1 MDPIHAALRRD
12 MEDVDMDFDD
22 HERHF
27 STSDDDP
34 SFVDTEFSSRNNN
47 GKEIIEPRRQVL
59 DIEWSDE
66 EDDFDDTNFEEEFRL
81 HTGVGSR
88 SKGKGRAEAIPRL
101 DPQVE
106 QLISH
111 ASAAYSKQEY
121 RLAIDLCEEAIKM
134 DGQAKQALVLL
145 AVIYEELNDPEKAL
159 IAKILVMHLDKR
171 NKDGWVEVAQL
182 SREAG
187 QFGQALV
194 FYTRAAKL
202 DEQDWEIRFERAMVF
217 NEAGQPGRALEN
229 LRRLRRNYFHIIA
242 DEDVKKSIILETAQI
257 MDSTGR
263 RIEAINMY
271 EDIFAKNQSQDED
284 GSSADVQ
291 FHWLELNILSEL
303 YYKEREYQRA
313 IRAIKTKARWI
324 LGRGEEVWWDAIKD
338 DSEYDAARR
347 PAVPKF
353 RTSAFKDDPD
363 RYQLPIDI
371 RARLIYCRLKEG
383 DFKEARIHILYL
395 KMLDINELHDL
406 YYSVGEALEEAGL
419 WTDALEIFEQLESV
433 FHDAPPL
440 LTHIAK
446 CHTLVSQYSDGPSEN
461 INRAE
466 EYYERAINIGAND
479 ESYLESHIES
489 MIGLAEIYG
498 ATNRTE
504 EAKDL
509 VHRVYELR
517 KYSKERSRLLQEG
530 ATQNERAHLALIPNP
545 ELKKR
550 PLNRR
555 LTKEEKAEAE
565 KKAVRTAEE
574 QYLKLQRYQ
583 DGVDKGN
590 PISISEWI
598 NAASVLVDMFCSTK
612 RFFPANKGK
621 IFGGLKVNRA
631 NKKKISGE
639 DNLDERLA
647 FLDTQIQENE
657 LAESDDDSHDETSVS
672 NQFRSISFDD
682 WFTIFVQYALL
693 VAPDD
698 PELAYLVLRSAR
710 NVSVLHTDS
719 EAQDEILSLVH
730 VSCAVIS
737 KDFASSSEVVRQYI
751 NSHQFSNDA
760 YRLYGAVLSSGNIA
774 SDIYNSNNNQ
784 KFFLRHLKAIDS
796 LVSGKQVSGAARI
809 VDSNFTMD
817 QENPLFLTLY
827 SHIMLL
833 GRSYVL
839 SLHYLLRAH
848 ALAPKDSM
856 ILMTLG
862 IVYIHRAMQRLTVNR
877 HYQILEGF
885 SFLIDYYQIRKSHGH
900 GEAQE
905 AAYNLGR
912 AFHMLGL
919 NTLATVYYEEVLRID
934 GVDAVHDLRKE
945 AAYNLSLIY
954 TISGNGRLARA
965 IVDEYLEI

>member
-1 MDPIHAALRRD
+1 MDSIHPVLRGNG
-12 MEDVDMDFDD
+12 EDVDMDFDD
-22 HERHF
+22 YEHHYF
-27 STSDDDP
+27 TSDDDP
-34 SFVDTEFSSRNNN
+34 SFVDAEEPKRYNRVE
-47 GKEIIEPRRQVL
+47 EIAEPRQQVL

-121 RLAIDLCEEAIKM
+121 RLAIDLCEEAIKL

-229 LRRLRRNYFHIIA
+229 LRRLRRNYFRVIP
-242 DEDVKKSIILETAQI
+242 DEEVKKRIILETAQI
-257 MDSTGR
+257 MDMTGR

-271 EDIFAKNQSQDED
+271 EDIFAKNQNQNGDDSIP
-284 GSSADVQ
+284 DVQ

-324 LGRGEEVWWDAIKD
+324 LGRGEEVWWDSIKD
-338 DSEYDAARR
+338 DSEYDTSRR
-347 PAVPKF
+347 ILVPKF

-363 RYQLPIDI
+363 RFQLPIDI
-371 RARLIYCRLKEG
+371 RARLIYCRLREG
-383 DFKEARIHILYL
+383 DFKEARIHISYL

-446 CHTLVSQYSDGPSEN
+446 CFTLVSQDSDDSEEY
-461 INRAE
+461 IARAE
-466 EYYERAINIGAND
+466 SYYDRAISIGAND

-504 EAKDL
+504 EAKYL
-509 VHRVYELR
+509 VQKVYELR
-517 KYSKERSRLLQEG
+517 KYSKERTRLLEEG

-550 PLNRR
+550 AFNRR
-555 LTKEEKAEAE
+555 PTKEERAEAE

-574 QYLKLQRYQ
+574 QFLKLQRYQ

-590 PISISEWI
+590 PISISEWV
-598 NAASVLVDMFCSTK
+598 NAASVLVNMFCSAK

-621 IFGGLKVNRA
+621 IFGGLKSSRA
-631 NKKKISGE
+631 NKKKNSGE

-657 LAESDDDSHDETSVS
+657 LAGSDDETDETSAIS
-672 NQFRSISFDD
+672 SEFRSISFDD

-698 PELAYLVLRSAR
+698 PELAYLVLKSAR
-710 NVSVLHTDS
+710 GVSVFHTQP
-719 EAQDEILSLVH
+719 ALQDEILSLVH

-737 KDFASSSEVVRQYI
+737 KDLTTASEVVRQYI

-760 YRLYGAVLSSGNIA
+760 YRLYGAVLSSGNTA
-774 SDIYNSNNNQ
+774 SEIFNSKNNQ
-784 KFFLRHLKAIDS
+784 KFFLRQLKAIDT
-796 LVSGKQVSGAARI
+796 LVSGKQVVGAARI
-809 VDSNFTMD
+809 VDSDVTMD
-817 QENPLFLTLY
+817 QENPLFLVLY

-833 GRSYVL
+833 GRTYVL
-839 SLHYLLRAH
+839 SLHYLLKAH
-848 ALAPKDSM
+848 ALAPKDSL

-862 IVYIHRAMQRLTVNR
+862 IVYVHRAMQRLTVNR

-885 SFLIDYYQIRKSHGH
+885 SFLLDYYQIRKTHGP

-919 NTLATVYYEEVLRID
+919 NTLATVYYEEVLQID
-934 GVDAVHDLRKE
+934 DVDPNYDLRKE

-954 TISGNGRLARA
+954 TIGGNGRLARM